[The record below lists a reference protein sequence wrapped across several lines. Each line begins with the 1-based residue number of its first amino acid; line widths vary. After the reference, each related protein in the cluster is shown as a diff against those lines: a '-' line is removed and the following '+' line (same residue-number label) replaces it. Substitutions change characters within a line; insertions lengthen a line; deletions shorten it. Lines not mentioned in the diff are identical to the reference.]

1 LSQLLSFPRQ
11 RGFRTEFRWRSRRRY
26 KIPIRRTA
34 ASAGMT
40 WGNRKYPS
48 RQIGWPSASR
58 KRVDFK
64 GHGSTQHPCLG
75 SPMPMCRTT
84 TSLRPYPLKST
95 LFRQPVFN
103 VARDTPGFPTED
115 WELPRGNDRKSVTRQ
130 EAEAQAI
137 TGMCQTALFAV
148 WERLLRPFPRGS
160 PVILADGLIEIT
172 PDSSAL
178 SRRSDVSES

>member
-75 SPMPMCRTT
+75 SPMAA
-84 TSLRPYPLKST
+84 SLRPYPLKST